1 LTKEQLFKDGKTC
14 QVCKRCSRDLQI
26 LQEELARNEE
36 RFETKVAIGVKKES
50 EREQNITDAKL
61 TAAAKGFINSA
72 KVEGHGLTLTF
83 KPPHREPPVLG
94 GAAGALGGAAG
105 FVAGVANNPLA
116 QMGADF
122 VPGGGALLAGI
133 PGGGALLAG
142 MAAGMAAGMGA

>member
-1 LTKEQLFKDGKTC
+1 VKDWVFKDGKNK
-14 QVCKRCSRDLQI
+14 VCTRCLRDLEI
-26 LQEELARNEE
+26 LKPHVAERNKKFDEQVQAGELEP
-36 RFETKVAIGVKKES
+36 S
-50 EREQNITDAKL
+50 DREQKLSDAKVM
-61 TAAAKGFINSA
+61 AAGRCFISSA

-122 VPGGGALLAGI
+122 VPGGGALLA
-133 PGGGALLAG
+133 L
-142 MAAGMAAGMGA
+142 AAGMAAGMGA